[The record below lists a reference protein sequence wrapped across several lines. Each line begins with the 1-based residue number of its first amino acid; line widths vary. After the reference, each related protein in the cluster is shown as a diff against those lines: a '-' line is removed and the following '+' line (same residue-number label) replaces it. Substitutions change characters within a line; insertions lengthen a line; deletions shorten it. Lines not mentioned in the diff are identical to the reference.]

1 MIHFPPFVNR
11 QPTEFARLITAAG
24 ATTCIYGHLH
34 RRYDWDNAVQG
45 RVEGVYY
52 QLTACDYLGFGP
64 VAVRGLNG

>member
-1 MIHFPPFVNR
+1 
-11 QPTEFARLITAAG
+11 LITAAG

-64 VAVRGLNG
+64 VAVRGLHG